1 LRKGKAAEKEI
12 NKKKSQTQTSEN
24 RRYSMT
30 KTTVNLQ
37 AINDVKEFVNI
48 VMKYDFDIDLVS
60 GRYAIDAKSIM
71 GIFSLDLSKPIQ
83 LNAHTDDADKFLKE
97 IDKFIVK

>member
-1 LRKGKAAEKEI
+1 
-12 NKKKSQTQTSEN
+12 
-24 RRYSMT
+24 MT
-30 KTTVNLQ
+30 KTTVFLQ

-83 LNAHTDDADKFLKE
+83 LNAHTDDAEDLLK
-97 IDKFIVK
+97 DLNNFIVK

>member
-1 LRKGKAAEKEI
+1 
-12 NKKKSQTQTSEN
+12 
-24 RRYSMT
+24 MT

-60 GRYAIDAKSIM
+60 GRYHVDAKSIM
-71 GIFSLDLSKPIQ
+71 GIFSLDLSKPID
-83 LNAHTDDADKFLKE
+83 LEAHTDDADKFFKD

>member
-1 LRKGKAAEKEI
+1 
-12 NKKKSQTQTSEN
+12 
-24 RRYSMT
+24 MT
-30 KTTVNLQ
+30 KTTVFLQ

-83 LNAHTDDADKFLKE
+83 LNAHSDDAEAFLKE

>member
-1 LRKGKAAEKEI
+1 
-12 NKKKSQTQTSEN
+12 
-24 RRYSMT
+24 MT

-83 LNAHTDDADKFLKE
+83 LNAHTDYADKFLKE